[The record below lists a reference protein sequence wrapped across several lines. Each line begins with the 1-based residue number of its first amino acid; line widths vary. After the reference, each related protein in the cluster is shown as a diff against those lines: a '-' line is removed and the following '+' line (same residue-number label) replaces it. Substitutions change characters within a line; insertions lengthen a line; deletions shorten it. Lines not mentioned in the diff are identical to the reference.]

1 MANQKKTLLVFTS
14 VDADVLRNGSAASLE
29 KLRQKGALAPLTVE
43 RDLRTEAGAGAASGQ
58 MIWDA
63 AAEAGLVVEPIT
75 EEGSDFFVADA
86 PTEAEL
92 INVLDEALA
101 LSSKKL
107 LIVVACPSLAV
118 FYGLGIERGITLE
131 KPVPAACIAP
141 TIARLGDLPLPSGV
155 EAPAAYR
162 VIKGLNFKMREV
174 RKLFET
180 NASMMEALERGSRKP
195 WEKHDC
201 A

>member
-29 KLRQKGALAPLTVE
+29 KLRQKGALVPLTVE

-92 INVLDEALA
+92 LKVLDEALS
-101 LSSKKL
+101 LSSKKTAYRRRL
-107 LIVVACPSLAV
+107 PLSRRVLRPGHRTRHHA
-118 FYGLGIERGITLE
+118 GKT
-131 KPVPAACIAP
+131 VPAASIAP
-141 TIARLGDLPLPSGV
+141 TIRLAGRSSPAFRCGSACSLQGDQGAQLQDARS
-155 EAPAAYR
+155 AQT
-162 VIKGLNFKMREV
+162 F
-174 RKLFET
+174 
-180 NASMMEALERGSRKP
+180 
-195 WEKHDC
+195 
-201 A
+201 

>member
-1 MANQKKTLLVFTS
+1 
-14 VDADVLRNGSAASLE
+14 
-29 KLRQKGALAPLTVE
+29 
-43 RDLRTEAGAGAASGQ
+43 

-92 INVLDEALA
+92 LKVLDEALA

-118 FYGLGIERGITLE
+118 FYGLGIERASRW
-131 KPVPAACIAP
+131 KNRFP
-141 TIARLGDLPLPSGV
+141 PLPSRPPSPGWAIFPCLPV
-155 EAPAAYR
+155 WKRPAAYR

>member
-29 KLRQKGALAPLTVE
+29 KRRQKGALVPLTVE

-92 INVLDEALA
+92 LKVLDEALA

-131 KPVPAACIAP
+131 KPVPAASIAP
-141 TIARLGDLPLPSGV
+141 TIAWLGDLPLPSGV

>member
-1 MANQKKTLLVFTS
+1 MTS
-14 VDADVLRNGSAASLE
+14 
-29 KLRQKGALAPLTVE
+29 
-43 RDLRTEAGAGAASGQ
+43 DLDQ
-58 MIWDA
+58 
-63 AAEAGLVVEPIT
+63 
-75 EEGSDFFVADA
+75 
-86 PTEAEL
+86 
-92 INVLDEALA
+92 ALA

-131 KPVPAACIAP
+131 KPVPAASIAP
-141 TIARLGDLPLPSGV
+141 TIAWLGDLPLPSGV
-155 EAPAAYR
+155 EAPVAYR

>member
-1 MANQKKTLLVFTS
+1 M
-14 VDADVLRNGSAASLE
+14 
-29 KLRQKGALAPLTVE
+29 E

-92 INVLDEALA
+92 LKVLDEALS

-131 KPVPAACIAP
+131 KPVPAASIAP
-141 TIARLGDLPLPSGV
+141 TIAWLGRSSPAFRCGSACSLQGDQWGSTSRCAKCANFLKPTLP
-155 EAPAAYR
+155 
-162 VIKGLNFKMREV
+162 
-174 RKLFET
+174 
-180 NASMMEALERGSRKP
+180 
-195 WEKHDC
+195 
-201 A
+201 

>member
-14 VDADVLRNGSAASLE
+14 VDADVLRNGTAPSLE

-43 RDLRTEAGAGAASGQ
+43 KDLKTEAGAGASSGQ

-63 AAEAGLVVEPIT
+63 ATEAGLVVEPIT
-75 EEGSDFFVADA
+75 EEGSDFFVVDA
-86 PTEAEL
+86 ATEEDL
-92 INVLDEALA
+92 IKALDEAFG

-107 LIVVACPSLAV
+107 LVVVACPTLAV
-118 FYGLGIERGITLE
+118 FYGLGIERGVTLDA
-131 KPVPAACIAP
+131 PIPAAAIAP
-141 TIARLGDLPLPSGV
+141 TIAWLADLPLPSGV
-155 EAPAAYR
+155 EAPAAYK

-174 RKLFET
+174 RKLIET
-180 NASMMEALERGSRKP
+180 NASMMEALERGNRKP

>member
-29 KLRQKGALAPLTVE
+29 KLRQKGALVPLTVE

-92 INVLDEALA
+92 LKVLDEALS
-101 LSSKKL
+101 LS
-107 LIVVACPSLAV
+107 
-118 FYGLGIERGITLE
+118 ITLE
-131 KPVPAACIAP
+131 KPVPAASIAP
-141 TIARLGDLPLPSGV
+141 TIAWLGDLPLPSGV